1 MTSVW
6 KRLQRAG
13 KKASKFQFAAS
24 FHELMIE
31 CTDKWQPDKLR
42 VSWIRRT
49 RRHSTK
55 LHSWQPGIK
64 NPYRGLVLWQVPES
78 LDISVTLFKEPTA
91 DEFEDKDWT
100 FVIENET
107 KGRRKV
113 LASADVNMKKF
124 ASATPAQYDVT
135 LKLKP
140 LSVKVVEAT
149 LKLNLS
155 CVFLKEGKATDDD
168 MQSLASLLSMKQSD
182 IGNLDDFIDS
192 DDEGGEER
200 RASFGQATHVTASR
214 RPHSFH
220 SLEAFA
226 TFTPSKATST
236 SSHPPSAL
244 DPSLHTPTSSDTSQT
259 ACPTAL
265 RRHGVLSLP
274 SATSSS
280 SAPISSFSPTPSLP
294 PPPAAPRHPKAC
306 FSSGE
311 LGSALTRPSS
321 LPSAPETASWQSE
334 WRPPKSHA
342 PLAQPACSPK
352 FLHLSTKDGQH
363 IETPFSSFL
372 EEKPQAG
379 SGFIPSWRPQT
390 PPIAETLSPSPLSP
404 SSAHVLFGS
413 PPPLLPLPSQPYKSQ
428 TATTAN
434 SDAEFKRQLS
444 TLREEDHQCMTS
456 APDATA
462 PASRRPEPPRASDRG
477 RDPHAG
483 MHVVKASAG
492 PESMASLLPLSPR
505 KPVVQGLKYFE
516 MPKPQVNQS
525 ESRPTRT
532 FPSIQPTV
540 LPFTSA
546 HRLNCDYQEC
556 SSASVKGPLVKPRS
570 HLSMKSIQLGNARP
584 EPNHHISPSNSKP
597 TPRPLQGPL
606 QIATGSDTKPI
617 GTMGAACKKEAVTVD
632 LGNESIAGQ
641 SGECSIVKNSHWEKP
656 QRDIQTISPTVPIP
670 IMEKKTRCN
679 MTASVNSRLDPFG
692 VLSAQ
697 QVTAD
702 NLSNEEEFKVDFASS
717 STKRLDVHDFDPQHC
732 MGKVRTKIVAKSA
745 GSTEEMC
752 LYLSTAEHSQLCTTK
767 SYISQSPSI
776 LQPDVT
782 LCLPRMIKL
791 QSSCPQ
797 YSKIHGM
804 PSLYQSE
811 ITAWPDWRL
820 LTPKLPSNRF
830 PLLLHSDFSSL
841 FKSSAGILKM
851 VDITPSCPRSASIPG
866 FPSALKREP
875 NMTCLLPICPRIC
888 SIPGLASA
896 GAVNVFEDYVLDN
909 GSLWRKQLQ
918 IKDAFISYMSCF
930 QEQDVPDT
938 NMVNSMVAMLP
949 TCSRKASIPGFPSA
963 PLLKVPSIPN
973 MASLLPTYPKQTI
986 VAGMPGRQEAMA
998 ANDSWLI
1005 LREYIFERPL
1015 RSNPALVSHEDK
1027 EHIRH
1032 MVDMLLSCPCK
1043 EVLPGFPSVPRK
1055 GTDTPKEMLDMLR
1068 SCPHKA
1074 NVFGSPSA
1082 PQKPSMVNIMP
1093 LCPVH
1098 SKVPGCP
1105 SQTGQKLCVSSCN
1118 EWFAS
1123 KILQWDIPFI
1133 KKEVQIRNAVSCF
1146 DENTAKSMSAI
1157 LPSCPEKVRVP
1168 GFPSALTLT
1177 LTNVPTMV
1185 NLLPSCTKASRIPG
1199 MPLRDTSEQS
1209 EWLMASKSLLRPREK
1224 LAFEYNLL
1232 DVNVFYSDCDC
1243 VSILPSCPQTARL
1256 PGFQSVLSTVLADI
1270 PSMINSL
1277 PTCPRH
1283 STVCGIPSRYYGYC
1297 DEAEWHVY
1305 KWPVWERPLT
1315 NQGKMPVIHDHTMHI
1330 TDKVVVKIMVSMLP
1344 PCPQHSSIPGISEA
1358 GEKPVE
1364 AVMREAQTM
1373 LKTEA
1378 TFPQQRE
1385 IPGLHGQSS
1394 AKDWDGRYVDK
1405 DVVWKSSFNTVKDP
1419 SYRDKEITQ
1428 SMLKSCHSRSLNP
1441 GTPHAYKQQVLDAT
1455 LMEKHHGKNMVKLLP
1470 CCPQRSSIVG
1480 FPSRLSVI
1488 SDSEVGDRLVV
1499 MMKMQDCSDFH
1510 TMYSSPKDR
1519 IMAIPSLDSSCPNIA
1534 LSSYFPTVKMPDIN
1548 CLPNMINIVPSCPKK
1563 ASVLGLPST
1572 HVHLSEKEWRGT
1584 TIIGSE
1590 RENHTNEHLSL
1601 EERFFGNV
1609 SVREGSKL
1617 FILPSQGSEDV
1628 QQGMTMESSTPL
1640 LSSNSEGQP
1649 SSMVNGMNTLL
1660 DEASPIGFNLDTETT
1675 KSNVCSDLK
1684 RYKDEQGFWIPS
1696 EAEENAV
1703 LGKGNLHCRIWHS
1716 LPHMPLLLSVRK
1728 RHENLVSLE
1737 PSCQVV
1743 AGATQLPSQT
1753 QISNAELQLQK
1764 CPTNK
1769 TVVWEELPKTST
1781 VKCPTDQTILW
1792 EELPKVTKEIAR
1804 KSSEEE
1810 MEMTRRK
1817 VVCLSSTVLK
1827 TSNEMK
1833 TNTETGIA
1841 DLMPIYP
1848 TVSNIFKCSVT
1859 AEQTEECLLNSKS
1872 TWDTPSED
1880 KDIVHK
1886 TSSTPC
1892 AQHVPY
1898 YMKTDLLLVC
1908 PSVTCI
1914 AGMPSRLPPKGKPWC
1929 IDQKTIWEKQSKMRE
1944 ILAPYA
1950 LTDDEMS
1957 HMVLLVPSCPR
1968 KAINPGFPSAPLYS
1982 LVCFCPSVSSTPGGS
1997 SIDEASN
2004 RSWVSQQA
2012 PILENKM
2019 KSEQVVMTASL
2030 KEKDQFRLESLE
2042 PTYLRHSC
2050 TPGIPSI
2057 TQPGIAYHGSD
2068 MTSLQSSCT
2077 KTPCIEGVPSL
2088 MEPLRK
2094 GCPADYKPLEVIQT
2108 EKYIVVIEKRPHYN
2122 DMNNDTRAMSA
2133 LAPTCPKSSCIVGF
2147 SSMQRDDSKDCNT
2160 FHEPLWEKQIKKTSI
2175 LILENDK
2182 IKKDMRGVV
2191 SLAQSCPRESLISGF
2206 PSVPK
2211 LRINNVDMTNMV
2223 SLSSSCSKRSKIP
2236 GFPSSSNSKEWKVS
2250 RKPLFECKLQ
2260 AKVVSLIDRSEG
2272 DKRSM
2277 KAMVA
2282 LVPSC
2287 PKEARAP
2294 GFPSHPNSQNI
2305 YNAPNIISLFPLC
2318 SQVSKI
2324 PGFPSIDLNV
2334 SVGWIIEKMSLLKSL
2349 PKKTVIFEI
2358 SNSVKKNSIVS
2369 CVPSCPKMTRI
2380 PGFPSIPNPKMVYYG
2395 LNVVNLLPLCPLV
2408 SIIPGFPSVKSQKE
2422 DGWSAELGPL
2432 MHRPLKNIQF
2442 RINSSPA
2449 NIDKTYNMISL
2460 VSSCPGSSK
2469 IPGFPSVPKYNM
2481 LSIVPICAKASNLPG
2496 FASFEGTSKL
2506 QWVFDPH
2513 TLCDKPSKETVFI
2526 RHSPNEDPKSAKTM
2540 LALVAS
2546 CPESSTIPGFP
2557 SAPQTKSKITS
2568 EICFVPCCSR
2578 ASSLKGFASMSAI
2591 QNTGWLNETKPILLS
2606 PQKKRPEIIVPLIEK
2621 NELCCYSMRGMMTL
2635 VTSCPREARVHG
2647 FPSAPV
2653 TNRPPNMVSLY
2664 TSAPCV
2670 SCIRGFPS
2678 ARTLSSEC
2686 LNIQTWTTD
2695 SKSLSENLQNEKIC
2709 VIANIPAKHE
2719 EDEAKYMVA
2728 MAASCTHSTEIPGLP
2743 SISQLNS
2750 AEKEKVYCS
2759 TGKYTPQQ
2767 LPHAL
2772 STQSYQKDPRMPVV
2786 PSTCLS
2792 FSNTALAYEF
2802 NGGAKQ
2808 NIDLCVDN
2816 SQSQVER
2823 TVAEVAQTKGKKPM
2837 ETPDTAGV
2845 LGWEVME
2852 AEGTITENQ
2861 APSSFP
2867 AKVEDTSGLVKA
2879 IVGVFNKGFHSLTPV
2894 SMSPSYETVAS
2905 IFGPSSSTLAEVEH
2919 QPMTAFSKDL
2929 KDKPLASS
2937 DETHFA
2943 GSTTSIQKIESQL
2956 EDIYI
2961 KDKIEYPGSAE
2972 PYTLD
2977 LEGDRSASP
2986 SPTTN
2991 NDDRFLVCAT
3001 IRKWPPLTES
3011 DITEVSKENS
3021 GQVEEQEAFLDK
3033 WHAEETSLTGQDS
3046 HCTMYIES
3054 LLARQQTGTEEEEV
3068 RTDSISSQRN
3078 EGPQQTNMEEITS
3091 NESRTNS
3098 NVHSEKLME
3107 KPLYIQDISPVGP
3120 HATIADR
3127 GRKPKRNVPKPQP
3140 RRFDQEKD
3148 TIPVRPLRKKDSLT
3162 SDSQQKS
3169 DVVSVN
3175 LLPEVSPIQYL
3186 EKNTSGEIQLATAPY
3201 CRMKK
3206 GAGSITSVAQNGH
3219 AQKSDSTQVT
3229 SHLSDYRHKG
3239 ETESVQI
3246 YRDVVVPPC
3255 VKRRDGSLPLETPE
3269 KTAPC
3274 KPLRRKD
3281 SVTRETLVP
3290 KTNDQ
3295 QDLKAKVSSDP
3306 VPPQPYKR
3314 SFFVSG
3320 ALESLQSIDE
3330 PSQTEMSLLPS
3341 QPVGKKEQTIK
3352 LNLVGS
3358 ASAKA
3363 ATEIVCTM
3371 HTEQPSHAS
3380 EWDKKDINT
3389 CVKASSLTILPSQ
3402 TKGIGSI
3409 TPKSEP
3415 DRLHVEQTASLSIIK
3430 KIHLPQRGKK
3440 FTLNKSG
3447 KICSDKE
3454 SVKPVQIINTVYK
3467 HREEIQQSHIAGEKT
3482 VDMIGI
3488 MSSQKKEE
3496 TSEKGQAEKD
3506 RQTSLCIPRPRERK
3520 RLSGSFQDDVTPMAS
3535 TSKSSHG
3542 ENGEA
3547 SKQFGPLA
3555 FSSTTNKLSKAK
3567 HSKQFPSLPL
3577 GDQPSSSTKI
3587 MNPVTLRRSR
3597 SATEGRVQGEDGHI
3611 SEKTPG
3617 ASGLPVPK
3625 PRVKKRL
3632 SDSFPDATS
3641 LDLPPPRL
3649 PDTLKDTGDESV
3661 QQNDQSRLPRPLP
3674 RAKKHLSAKY
3684 SDNTVL
3690 ATNVS
3695 PPELELRNPEA
3706 IHATGKETK
3715 EGPKS
3720 LDSSVIS
3727 EGGFVTIQGE
3737 DNGASQLEREVL
3749 EAMEENEFHQV
3760 DAVEDDEKKLDEIID
3775 GWTFTEKPVATND
3788 SEKAA
3793 ECMPQQANIEKV
3805 LGEEVD
3811 RAQTSQDDWLHVG
3824 DKDSERVETNARKEM
3839 RDEELDF
3846 GFVSVDAD
3854 CFEEE
3859 RQREKSQVGCFHQAN
3874 ETTTQQKR
3882 PADGDT
3888 APEGFSPTPSLV
3900 TSSQSLLDWCQEVT
3914 QGHKGLKITNFS
3926 TSWRNGLAF
3935 CAILHHFQPE
3945 NINFEMLNPYDI
3957 KDNNKKAFDGFA
3969 ELGIS
3974 KLMEPSDMVMLPVP
3988 DRLIVMTYLNQ
3999 IRTHFTGQQLSVLH
4013 IAKNSSESSY
4023 AVAGD
4028 REGQEDPEAT
4038 VRYCAQRLQ
4047 EEGISLD
4054 TNGTAG
4060 TAQSA
4065 DNKTR
4070 DVVPPPR
4077 SRREQVAGVQPPVA
4091 PPRTHFLS
4099 KTGFSHVKDA
4109 DLVKKRRSQ
4118 RRSMSLEEGDISVV
4132 VAGQDDRVISRR
4144 KSDTERTEAEVEE
4157 GRSESQDPNQ
4167 YVLSQIEALEAEQS
4181 HIDNRAG
4188 VVERKLRQLLET
4200 GSDKV
4205 EEERLIQEWFILVNK
4220 KNALI
4225 RRQDHLQLLLEEQDL
4240 ERKFELLNKELRDIM
4255 AIEEGQKT
4263 PFHKQREQLLL
4274 QELVSLVNQR
4284 DELVHNID
4292 AKERGALEE
4301 DERLE
4306 RGLEQRRR
4314 KYAKQQK
4321 EKCVMQ

>member
-1 MTSVW
+1 MTS
-6 KRLQRAG
+6 
-13 KKASKFQFAAS
+13 
-24 FHELMIE
+24 
-31 CTDKWQPDKLR
+31 
-42 VSWIRRT
+42 
-49 RRHSTK
+49 
-55 LHSWQPGIK
+55 
-64 NPYRGLVLWQVPES
+64 
-78 LDISVTLFKEPTA
+78 
-91 DEFEDKDWT
+91 
-100 FVIENET
+100 
-107 KGRRKV
+107 
-113 LASADVNMKKF
+113 
-124 ASATPAQYDVT
+124 
-135 LKLKP
+135 
-140 LSVKVVEAT
+140 
-149 LKLNLS
+149 
-155 CVFLKEGKATDDD
+155 
-168 MQSLASLLSMKQSD
+168 
-182 IGNLDDFIDS
+182 
-192 DDEGGEER
+192 
-200 RASFGQATHVTASR
+200 
-214 RPHSFH
+214 
-220 SLEAFA
+220 
-226 TFTPSKATST
+226 
-236 SSHPPSAL
+236 
-244 DPSLHTPTSSDTSQT
+244 
-259 ACPTAL
+259 
-265 RRHGVLSLP
+265 
-274 SATSSS
+274 
-280 SAPISSFSPTPSLP
+280 
-294 PPPAAPRHPKAC
+294 
-306 FSSGE
+306 
-311 LGSALTRPSS
+311 
-321 LPSAPETASWQSE
+321 
-334 WRPPKSHA
+334 
-342 PLAQPACSPK
+342 
-352 FLHLSTKDGQH
+352 
-363 IETPFSSFL
+363 
-372 EEKPQAG
+372 
-379 SGFIPSWRPQT
+379 
-390 PPIAETLSPSPLSP
+390 
-404 SSAHVLFGS
+404 
-413 PPPLLPLPSQPYKSQ
+413 
-428 TATTAN
+428 TT
-434 SDAEFKRQLS
+434 
-444 TLREEDHQCMTS
+444 
-456 APDATA
+456 PDATA

-492 PESMASLLPLSPR
+492 
-505 KPVVQGLKYFE
+505 
-516 MPKPQVNQS
+516 
-525 ESRPTRT
+525 
-532 FPSIQPTV
+532 
-540 LPFTSA
+540 
-546 HRLNCDYQEC
+546 
-556 SSASVKGPLVKPRS
+556 
-570 HLSMKSIQLGNARP
+570 
-584 EPNHHISPSNSKP
+584 
-597 TPRPLQGPL
+597 
-606 QIATGSDTKPI
+606 
-617 GTMGAACKKEAVTVD
+617 
-632 LGNESIAGQ
+632 
-641 SGECSIVKNSHWEKP
+641 
-656 QRDIQTISPTVPIP
+656 
-670 IMEKKTRCN
+670 
-679 MTASVNSRLDPFG
+679 
-692 VLSAQ
+692 
-697 QVTAD
+697 
-702 NLSNEEEFKVDFASS
+702 
-717 STKRLDVHDFDPQHC
+717 
-732 MGKVRTKIVAKSA
+732 
-745 GSTEEMC
+745 
-752 LYLSTAEHSQLCTTK
+752 
-767 SYISQSPSI
+767 
-776 LQPDVT
+776 
-782 LCLPRMIKL
+782 
-791 QSSCPQ
+791 
-797 YSKIHGM
+797 
-804 PSLYQSE
+804 
-811 ITAWPDWRL
+811 
-820 LTPKLPSNRF
+820 
-830 PLLLHSDFSSL
+830 
-841 FKSSAGILKM
+841 
-851 VDITPSCPRSASIPG
+851 
-866 FPSALKREP
+866 
-875 NMTCLLPICPRIC
+875 
-888 SIPGLASA
+888 
-896 GAVNVFEDYVLDN
+896 
-909 GSLWRKQLQ
+909 
-918 IKDAFISYMSCF
+918 
-930 QEQDVPDT
+930 
-938 NMVNSMVAMLP
+938 
-949 TCSRKASIPGFPSA
+949 
-963 PLLKVPSIPN
+963 
-973 MASLLPTYPKQTI
+973 
-986 VAGMPGRQEAMA
+986 
-998 ANDSWLI
+998 
-1005 LREYIFERPL
+1005 
-1015 RSNPALVSHEDK
+1015 
-1027 EHIRH
+1027 
-1032 MVDMLLSCPCK
+1032 
-1043 EVLPGFPSVPRK
+1043 
-1055 GTDTPKEMLDMLR
+1055 
-1068 SCPHKA
+1068 
-1074 NVFGSPSA
+1074 
-1082 PQKPSMVNIMP
+1082 
-1093 LCPVH
+1093 
-1098 SKVPGCP
+1098 
-1105 SQTGQKLCVSSCN
+1105 
-1118 EWFAS
+1118 
-1123 KILQWDIPFI
+1123 
-1133 KKEVQIRNAVSCF
+1133 
-1146 DENTAKSMSAI
+1146 
-1157 LPSCPEKVRVP
+1157 
-1168 GFPSALTLT
+1168 
-1177 LTNVPTMV
+1177 
-1185 NLLPSCTKASRIPG
+1185 
-1199 MPLRDTSEQS
+1199 
-1209 EWLMASKSLLRPREK
+1209 
-1224 LAFEYNLL
+1224 
-1232 DVNVFYSDCDC
+1232 
-1243 VSILPSCPQTARL
+1243 
-1256 PGFQSVLSTVLADI
+1256 
-1270 PSMINSL
+1270 
-1277 PTCPRH
+1277 
-1283 STVCGIPSRYYGYC
+1283 
-1297 DEAEWHVY
+1297 
-1305 KWPVWERPLT
+1305 
-1315 NQGKMPVIHDHTMHI
+1315 
-1330 TDKVVVKIMVSMLP
+1330 
-1344 PCPQHSSIPGISEA
+1344 
-1358 GEKPVE
+1358 
-1364 AVMREAQTM
+1364 
-1373 LKTEA
+1373 
-1378 TFPQQRE
+1378 
-1385 IPGLHGQSS
+1385 
-1394 AKDWDGRYVDK
+1394 
-1405 DVVWKSSFNTVKDP
+1405 
-1419 SYRDKEITQ
+1419 
-1428 SMLKSCHSRSLNP
+1428 
-1441 GTPHAYKQQVLDAT
+1441 
-1455 LMEKHHGKNMVKLLP
+1455 
-1470 CCPQRSSIVG
+1470 
-1480 FPSRLSVI
+1480 
-1488 SDSEVGDRLVV
+1488 
-1499 MMKMQDCSDFH
+1499 
-1510 TMYSSPKDR
+1510 
-1519 IMAIPSLDSSCPNIA
+1519 
-1534 LSSYFPTVKMPDIN
+1534 
-1548 CLPNMINIVPSCPKK
+1548 
-1563 ASVLGLPST
+1563 
-1572 HVHLSEKEWRGT
+1572 
-1584 TIIGSE
+1584 
-1590 RENHTNEHLSL
+1590 
-1601 EERFFGNV
+1601 
-1609 SVREGSKL
+1609 
-1617 FILPSQGSEDV
+1617 
-1628 QQGMTMESSTPL
+1628 
-1640 LSSNSEGQP
+1640 
-1649 SSMVNGMNTLL
+1649 
-1660 DEASPIGFNLDTETT
+1660 
-1675 KSNVCSDLK
+1675 
-1684 RYKDEQGFWIPS
+1684 
-1696 EAEENAV
+1696 
-1703 LGKGNLHCRIWHS
+1703 
-1716 LPHMPLLLSVRK
+1716 
-1728 RHENLVSLE
+1728 HENLVSLE

-2513 TLCDKPSKETVFI
+2513 TMCDKPSKETVFI

-2695 SKSLSENLQNEKIC
+2695 SKSLSKNLQNEKIC

-2816 SQSQVER
+2816 S
-2823 TVAEVAQTKGKKPM
+2823 
-2837 ETPDTAGV
+2837 
-2845 LGWEVME
+2845 
-2852 AEGTITENQ
+2852 
-2861 APSSFP
+2861 
-2867 AKVEDTSGLVKA
+2867 
-2879 IVGVFNKGFHSLTPV
+2879 
-2894 SMSPSYETVAS
+2894 
-2905 IFGPSSSTLAEVEH
+2905 
-2919 QPMTAFSKDL
+2919 
-2929 KDKPLASS
+2929 
-2937 DETHFA
+2937 
-2943 GSTTSIQKIESQL
+2943 
-2956 EDIYI
+2956 
-2961 KDKIEYPGSAE
+2961 
-2972 PYTLD
+2972 
-2977 LEGDRSASP
+2977 
-2986 SPTTN
+2986 
-2991 NDDRFLVCAT
+2991 
-3001 IRKWPPLTES
+3001 
-3011 DITEVSKENS
+3011 
-3021 GQVEEQEAFLDK
+3021 
-3033 WHAEETSLTGQDS
+3033 
-3046 HCTMYIES
+3046 
-3054 LLARQQTGTEEEEV
+3054 
-3068 RTDSISSQRN
+3068 
-3078 EGPQQTNMEEITS
+3078 PQQTNMEEITS

-3162 SDSQQKS
+3162 SDSKQKS

-3175 LLPEVSPIQYL
+3175 LFPEVSPIQYL

-3380 EWDKKDINT
+3380 EWHKKDINT

-4263 PFHKQREQLLL
+4263 PVHKQREQLLL

>member
-200 RASFGQATHVTASR
+200 RASFGQATHVT
-214 RPHSFH
+214 
-220 SLEAFA
+220 
-226 TFTPSKATST
+226 
-236 SSHPPSAL
+236 
-244 DPSLHTPTSSDTSQT
+244 
-259 ACPTAL
+259 
-265 RRHGVLSLP
+265 
-274 SATSSS
+274 
-280 SAPISSFSPTPSLP
+280 
-294 PPPAAPRHPKAC
+294 
-306 FSSGE
+306 
-311 LGSALTRPSS
+311 
-321 LPSAPETASWQSE
+321 
-334 WRPPKSHA
+334 
-342 PLAQPACSPK
+342 
-352 FLHLSTKDGQH
+352 
-363 IETPFSSFL
+363 
-372 EEKPQAG
+372 
-379 SGFIPSWRPQT
+379 
-390 PPIAETLSPSPLSP
+390 
-404 SSAHVLFGS
+404 
-413 PPPLLPLPSQPYKSQ
+413 
-428 TATTAN
+428 
-434 SDAEFKRQLS
+434 EFKRQLS

-456 APDATA
+456 TTPDATA

-556 SSASVKGPLVKPRS
+556 SSASVKGPLVQPRS

-617 GTMGAACKKEAVTVD
+617 ETMGAACKKEAVTVD

-1133 KKEVQIRNAVSCF
+1133 KKEVQIRNAVLCF

-1441 GTPHAYKQQVLDAT
+1441 GTPPAYKQQVLDAT

-1649 SSMVNGMNTLL
+1649 SSMVNGMDTLL

-1703 LGKGNLHCRIWHS
+1703 LGKG
-1716 LPHMPLLLSVRK
+1716 
-1728 RHENLVSLE
+1728 HENLVSLE

-2513 TLCDKPSKETVFI
+2513 TMCDKPSKETVFI

-2695 SKSLSENLQNEKIC
+2695 SKSLSKNLQNEKIC

-2816 SQSQVER
+2816 R
-2823 TVAEVAQTKGKKPM
+2823 
-2837 ETPDTAGV
+2837 
-2845 LGWEVME
+2845 
-2852 AEGTITENQ
+2852 
-2861 APSSFP
+2861 
-2867 AKVEDTSGLVKA
+2867 
-2879 IVGVFNKGFHSLTPV
+2879 
-2894 SMSPSYETVAS
+2894 
-2905 IFGPSSSTLAEVEH
+2905 
-2919 QPMTAFSKDL
+2919 
-2929 KDKPLASS
+2929 
-2937 DETHFA
+2937 
-2943 GSTTSIQKIESQL
+2943 
-2956 EDIYI
+2956 
-2961 KDKIEYPGSAE
+2961 
-2972 PYTLD
+2972 
-2977 LEGDRSASP
+2977 
-2986 SPTTN
+2986 
-2991 NDDRFLVCAT
+2991 
-3001 IRKWPPLTES
+3001 
-3011 DITEVSKENS
+3011 
-3021 GQVEEQEAFLDK
+3021 
-3033 WHAEETSLTGQDS
+3033 
-3046 HCTMYIES
+3046 
-3054 LLARQQTGTEEEEV
+3054 
-3068 RTDSISSQRN
+3068 
-3078 EGPQQTNMEEITS
+3078 
-3091 NESRTNS
+3091 
-3098 NVHSEKLME
+3098 
-3107 KPLYIQDISPVGP
+3107 
-3120 HATIADR
+3120 
-3127 GRKPKRNVPKPQP
+3127 
-3140 RRFDQEKD
+3140 
-3148 TIPVRPLRKKDSLT
+3148 
-3162 SDSQQKS
+3162 
-3169 DVVSVN
+3169 
-3175 LLPEVSPIQYL
+3175 
-3186 EKNTSGEIQLATAPY
+3186 
-3201 CRMKK
+3201 
-3206 GAGSITSVAQNGH
+3206 
-3219 AQKSDSTQVT
+3219 
-3229 SHLSDYRHKG
+3229 
-3239 ETESVQI
+3239 
-3246 YRDVVVPPC
+3246 
-3255 VKRRDGSLPLETPE
+3255 
-3269 KTAPC
+3269 
-3274 KPLRRKD
+3274 
-3281 SVTRETLVP
+3281 
-3290 KTNDQ
+3290 
-3295 QDLKAKVSSDP
+3295 
-3306 VPPQPYKR
+3306 
-3314 SFFVSG
+3314 
-3320 ALESLQSIDE
+3320 
-3330 PSQTEMSLLPS
+3330 
-3341 QPVGKKEQTIK
+3341 
-3352 LNLVGS
+3352 
-3358 ASAKA
+3358 
-3363 ATEIVCTM
+3363 
-3371 HTEQPSHAS
+3371 
-3380 EWDKKDINT
+3380 
-3389 CVKASSLTILPSQ
+3389 
-3402 TKGIGSI
+3402 
-3409 TPKSEP
+3409 
-3415 DRLHVEQTASLSIIK
+3415 
-3430 KIHLPQRGKK
+3430 
-3440 FTLNKSG
+3440 
-3447 KICSDKE
+3447 
-3454 SVKPVQIINTVYK
+3454 
-3467 HREEIQQSHIAGEKT
+3467 
-3482 VDMIGI
+3482 
-3488 MSSQKKEE
+3488 
-3496 TSEKGQAEKD
+3496 
-3506 RQTSLCIPRPRERK
+3506 
-3520 RLSGSFQDDVTPMAS
+3520 
-3535 TSKSSHG
+3535 
-3542 ENGEA
+3542 
-3547 SKQFGPLA
+3547 
-3555 FSSTTNKLSKAK
+3555 
-3567 HSKQFPSLPL
+3567 
-3577 GDQPSSSTKI
+3577 
-3587 MNPVTLRRSR
+3587 
-3597 SATEGRVQGEDGHI
+3597 
-3611 SEKTPG
+3611 
-3617 ASGLPVPK
+3617 
-3625 PRVKKRL
+3625 
-3632 SDSFPDATS
+3632 
-3641 LDLPPPRL
+3641 
-3649 PDTLKDTGDESV
+3649 
-3661 QQNDQSRLPRPLP
+3661 
-3674 RAKKHLSAKY
+3674 
-3684 SDNTVL
+3684 
-3690 ATNVS
+3690 
-3695 PPELELRNPEA
+3695 
-3706 IHATGKETK
+3706 
-3715 EGPKS
+3715 
-3720 LDSSVIS
+3720 
-3727 EGGFVTIQGE
+3727 
-3737 DNGASQLEREVL
+3737 
-3749 EAMEENEFHQV
+3749 
-3760 DAVEDDEKKLDEIID
+3760 
-3775 GWTFTEKPVATND
+3775 
-3788 SEKAA
+3788 
-3793 ECMPQQANIEKV
+3793 
-3805 LGEEVD
+3805 
-3811 RAQTSQDDWLHVG
+3811 
-3824 DKDSERVETNARKEM
+3824 
-3839 RDEELDF
+3839 
-3846 GFVSVDAD
+3846 
-3854 CFEEE
+3854 
-3859 RQREKSQVGCFHQAN
+3859 
-3874 ETTTQQKR
+3874 
-3882 PADGDT
+3882 
-3888 APEGFSPTPSLV
+3888 
-3900 TSSQSLLDWCQEVT
+3900 
-3914 QGHKGLKITNFS
+3914 
-3926 TSWRNGLAF
+3926 
-3935 CAILHHFQPE
+3935 
-3945 NINFEMLNPYDI
+3945 
-3957 KDNNKKAFDGFA
+3957 
-3969 ELGIS
+3969 
-3974 KLMEPSDMVMLPVP
+3974 
-3988 DRLIVMTYLNQ
+3988 
-3999 IRTHFTGQQLSVLH
+3999 
-4013 IAKNSSESSY
+4013 
-4023 AVAGD
+4023 
-4028 REGQEDPEAT
+4028 
-4038 VRYCAQRLQ
+4038 
-4047 EEGISLD
+4047 
-4054 TNGTAG
+4054 
-4060 TAQSA
+4060 
-4065 DNKTR
+4065 
-4070 DVVPPPR
+4070 
-4077 SRREQVAGVQPPVA
+4077 
-4091 PPRTHFLS
+4091 
-4099 KTGFSHVKDA
+4099 
-4109 DLVKKRRSQ
+4109 
-4118 RRSMSLEEGDISVV
+4118 
-4132 VAGQDDRVISRR
+4132 
-4144 KSDTERTEAEVEE
+4144 
-4157 GRSESQDPNQ
+4157 
-4167 YVLSQIEALEAEQS
+4167 
-4181 HIDNRAG
+4181 
-4188 VVERKLRQLLET
+4188 
-4200 GSDKV
+4200 
-4205 EEERLIQEWFILVNK
+4205 
-4220 KNALI
+4220 
-4225 RRQDHLQLLLEEQDL
+4225 
-4240 ERKFELLNKELRDIM
+4240 
-4255 AIEEGQKT
+4255 
-4263 PFHKQREQLLL
+4263 
-4274 QELVSLVNQR
+4274 
-4284 DELVHNID
+4284 
-4292 AKERGALEE
+4292 
-4301 DERLE
+4301 
-4306 RGLEQRRR
+4306 
-4314 KYAKQQK
+4314 
-4321 EKCVMQ
+4321 